1 MFKTFLILGSFLFLL
16 SCGNSTRGEDP
27 KIVFEPM
34 IASLEGDVPPEALSF
49 LTNLSFTNFTSS
61 QEEKVRR
68 AAALVRKVIASR
80 AFKDAVLAHKFNGEK
95 TFANNNGL
103 TNLQVYNKILW
114 GSEVLYPTL
123 NMAMDVELEVYFEN
137 SNTIGYT
144 YPDTTRIWMN
154 KKYLDGFTPVEVA
167 DNLFHEWVH
176 KLGFTHDVAAT
187 PSRPYSVPYALGYL
201 VKRLAN
207 SIDRDSL

>member
-1 MFKTFLILGSFLFLL
+1 MVKSFLIIGLLLFLV
-16 SCGNSTRGEDP
+16 SCGKSTQSEDAR
-27 KIVFEPM
+27 IVMEPM
-34 IASLEGDVPPEALSF
+34 IATLEGEVPSEALSF
-49 LTNLSFTNFTSS
+49 LTNLSFTNFSLT

-68 AAALVRKVIASR
+68 AGALIRKVIASR
-80 AFKDAVLAHKFNGEK
+80 EFKDAVINYKFNGQK

-103 TNLQVYNKILW
+103 SNLQIYNKILW
-114 GSEVLYPTL
+114 GSEVLFPTL

-137 SNTIGYT
+137 STTIGFT

-187 PSRPYSVPYALGYL
+187 PTRPYSVPYALGYI
-201 VKRLAN
+201 VKRLAYTIDLN
-207 SIDRDSL
+207 SL